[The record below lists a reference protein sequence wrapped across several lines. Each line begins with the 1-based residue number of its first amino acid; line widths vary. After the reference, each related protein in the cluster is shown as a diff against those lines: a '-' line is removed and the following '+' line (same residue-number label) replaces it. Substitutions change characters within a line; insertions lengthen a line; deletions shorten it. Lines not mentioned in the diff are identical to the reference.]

1 MLRPIMLMF
10 LAGTFLG
17 TSAIYAA
24 ENSDK
29 QATKDAARQLCVTEV
44 RKRYENAEVSSQRA
58 KRKKIGKVRGY
69 AFRIKTNEPPRFHRR
84 LISSDQAA
92 IADPCC
98 S

>member
-69 AFRIKTNEPPRFHRR
+69 AFRIKTNKSKS
-84 LISSDQAA
+84 LVCLASSNGET
-92 IADPCC
+92 IFY
-98 S
+98 SGNL